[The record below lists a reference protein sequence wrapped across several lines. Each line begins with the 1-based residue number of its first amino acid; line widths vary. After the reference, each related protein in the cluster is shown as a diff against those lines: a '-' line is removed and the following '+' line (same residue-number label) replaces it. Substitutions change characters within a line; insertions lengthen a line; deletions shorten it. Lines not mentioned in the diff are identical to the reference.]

1 MKITYQSHD
10 RVELKRASSLRNV
23 ILLAV
28 TSILAVSC
36 TAVPPTMVRDT
47 VGPQVA
53 VAGTEHEGYLSV
65 YTATAWETADDDG
78 GSTLDYTD
86 YDVNSL
92 EGVLFRHV
100 LNGGQDPD
108 RVTLPAGRYTI
119 VADSE
124 TSGMVSV
131 PVVIQAGRV
140 TLVHL
145 DQEKDSK
152 EAFAGIDSA
161 RLVRLPN
168 GQAIG
173 FRAQAVEP
181 ALFGSA
187 MTAARSRYHA
197 EGNPQP
203 K

>member
-1 MKITYQSHD
+1 
-10 RVELKRASSLRNV
+10 
-23 ILLAV
+23 
-28 TSILAVSC
+28 
-36 TAVPPTMVRDT
+36 MVRET
-47 VGPQVA
+47 VGPQAA
-53 VAGTEHEGYLSV
+53 VAGIEHDGYLSV

-86 YDVNSL
+86 YDVNSV

-119 VADSE
+119 IADSE

-131 PVVIQAGRV
+131 PVIIQIGRV
-140 TLVHL
+140 TIEHH

-173 FRAQAVEP
+173 FRAQAVKP

-197 EGNPQP
+197 DGNPRP
-203 K
+203 KS